1 MVVRHGLRRD
11 TPPGLGLDLNA
22 GGSCNADTGLAV
34 VAPLAGIVR
43 ATCVWDGYTAG
54 EGNHVWLELDDACL
68 PGVTWFH
75 VDHLLDIVCTEG
87 QRLAPGG
94 PVGLAGRSGNW
105 ECTHAH
111 CEWLTGPPRDGW
123 YQWPYGWSQAQ
134 VEAAYWNPWT
144 WWGAAS
150 AKVLAGGGQP
160 IPPEVVEVLDDWQ
173 IKHWIMP
180 DLWQW
185 AGLDYNPDAGT
196 SQGWV
201 DALRAGNY
209 LGRPRTG
216 ERPYGEGGDV
226 GVWMEFE
233 SGVLLY
239 RLRDGQASW
248 TG

>member
-1 MVVRHGLRRD
+1 
-11 TPPGLGLDLNA
+11 
-22 GGSCNADTGLAV
+22 V